1 MIIFL
6 KKYLFPIFWIIITGG
21 LYFMILF
28 TSDEIR
34 IWPPEFT
41 ADGLSLFVKI
51 FSIPLYFFAAGIPI
65 YGIILTIKRIDQTD
79 KQYRELMYSSYSN
92 HLEDF
97 IESLKKSNPA
107 DIHILSNAMKE
118 NEELLYR
125 RWHKIWFGNENTF
138 NHFIK
143 DSAIKE
149 VKNLLQS
156 VSKIREQVLHDQTIA
171 VESLDQ
177 VKNQLFKVG
186 FNFSNDIIHSIQHKG
201 TSGEFQS
208 SIKLL
213 INIPKLSGEQI
224 FIDEYIRQL
233 ID

>member
-1 MIIFL
+1 
-6 KKYLFPIFWIIITGG
+6 
-21 LYFMILF
+21 LF
-28 TSDEIR
+28 TSYEIR

-41 ADGLSLFVKI
+41 ADGLSLFVKV

-79 KQYRELMYSSYSN
+79 RQYRELMYSGYAN

-97 IESLKKSNPA
+97 IESLKKSNSA
-107 DIHILSNAMKE
+107 DIHILSNVMKE

-125 RWHKIWFGNENTF
+125 RWHKIWFGNEKTF
-138 NHFIK
+138 DHFIK
-143 DSAIKE
+143 DSAINE
-149 VKNLLQS
+149 VKDLFQN
-156 VSKIREQVLHDQTIA
+156 VSKIREQISNDQKIA
-171 VESLDQ
+171 FESLEQ
-177 VKNQLFKVG
+177 VKNQLIKVG

-201 TSGEFQS
+201 TSGEIQS

-213 INIPKLSGEQI
+213 VNIPKLSGEQI
-224 FIDEYIRQL
+224 FIDEYIKQL